1 MYKYVFAISISLLC
15 VSVVVAQSQDDA
27 KVYISK
33 SLCKVEFD
41 LTKDGE
47 IHATMKVKRKF
58 ESKTAL
64 SYTVS
69 ERVYFDEESEVKN
82 TKIGR
87 YKIEPIISDYES
99 DGIFH
104 SDLKLCY
111 FEHQFDEM
119 GEDVILSYEKIF
131 KDIKYLDPL
140 YFADRYEIDE
150 TTIEIIKPDWLE
162 LNIIEWNFDQ
172 DVVTKTESI
181 DGDETIYTYQMKDL
195 NSYADVKGLPN
206 RSKVFPHL
214 ILNPTAATIKKK
226 KVNLL
231 RDAGDLYSWYAGL
244 VSEIGNEPAE
254 LQTLVA
260 ELTTDKTADLE
271 KIKSIYY
278 WVQDNIRYIAFENG
292 IMGFRPESCQS
303 VLANRYGDCK
313 GMANLTKEML
323 TLAGYDARLTWIG
336 TSSLPYDY
344 NVPSLLV
351 DNHMICTVMLDGQEI
366 FLDATEKNADIHY
379 YASRIQGKQ
388 VMIENG
394 DQHIISRVP
403 VDKLSDSESY
413 QIDLVFDEDRLVGS
427 GKVEMSGGRKGRM
440 AYYLSSVA
448 AKDQQEF
455 LSNYLSNQDKN
466 VEIDIT
472 STDLAINR
480 GKDYSVSFDI
490 ALANKSFAIGD
501 EIYFNPEFDFA
512 FQSFEKFEDRDIP
525 YDMSEI
531 AVMNSEMKIR
541 MPDGYTMSYLPSP
554 ISAEG
559 DGYDVQLSYELVGDV
574 IHYNRNISIKEE
586 IMHPS
591 AFDDWNTVIDQLKTF
606 YSDQVILKKS

>member
-1 MYKYVFAISISLLC
+1 MYKYVFAISISLFC

-33 SLCKVEFD
+33 SLCTVEFD
-41 LTKDGE
+41 LKKDGE
-47 IHATMKVKRKF
+47 IHATMEVKRKF
-58 ESKTAL
+58 KSKTAL

-87 YKIEPIISDYES
+87 YKIQPIISDYES

-111 FEHQFDEM
+111 FEHEFDGI

-455 LSNYLSNQDKN
+455 LSNYMSNQDKN

-480 GKDYSVSFDI
+480 DKDYSVSFDI
-490 ALANKSFAIGD
+490 ALANKSFVIGD

-531 AVMNSEMKIR
+531 AVMNSEMKIK

-554 ISAEG
+554 IWAEG